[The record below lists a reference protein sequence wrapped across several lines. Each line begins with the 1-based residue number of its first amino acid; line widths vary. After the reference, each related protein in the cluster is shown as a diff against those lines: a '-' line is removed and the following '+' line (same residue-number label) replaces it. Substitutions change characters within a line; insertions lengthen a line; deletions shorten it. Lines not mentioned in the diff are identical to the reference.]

1 MIQNTN
7 DRLIRIDE
15 VLKELGIK
23 RTNFYETIKEL
34 KNKFEIEKNEN
45 KKQEIHTIYILIKP
59 KKFGRTSVWSY
70 NQIQQ
75 FINLIKIGEIEKI
88 LGYVKSKNVA

>member
-34 KNKFEIEKNEN
+34 KNKFEIEENEN
-45 KKQEIHTIYILIKP
+45 KKQEIFAIYILIKP

-75 FINLIKIGEIEKI
+75 FINLIRIGEIEKI
-88 LGYVKSKNVA
+88 LSYVKSKNVA